1 MSTKQRNDA
10 CRIAVGPQVADVLR
24 VQTLAVLEA
33 NHHHFEELGGLAPS
47 GQLALAAIYRDAF
60 AVLDALG
67 WAPPTD
73 AAVAAATPTVD
84 VPLTAGH
91 ADELRAC
98 RYDLARTNL
107 DRLDT
112 LRRTTDP
119 AKRAAIREAID
130 ADRTA
135 GQALD
140 RLLSACRHAMRT

>member
-24 VQTLAVLEA
+24 VQSLAVLEA
-33 NHHHFEELGGLAPS
+33 NHQHFEDLRDLALS

-60 AVLDALG
+60 DVLDALG

-73 AAVAAATPTVD
+73 ADTPAPTVD

-119 AKRAAIREAID
+119 AKRTEIRQAID

-135 GQALD
+135 AQALD